1 MNTQEI
7 NVTIDKIE
15 KKLANLKVMIQDYEA
30 CKSPVSKK
38 VIEETIIRVIKPFED
53 VVNPVQKSESI
64 QK

>member
-15 KKLANLKVMIQDYEA
+15 KKLVNLKVMIQDYEA

-38 VIEETIIRVIKPFED
+38 VIEETIIKVIKPFED
-53 VVNPVQKSESI
+53 VVNPVYKSESI